1 MKSPLFA
8 LVKSDFIKLYSLRR
22 TLLIFLLVLFILFL
36 SPQMFS
42 AGVVMLLYG
51 SVFTLLAYDQSAA
64 AYHWYDSLP
73 VTRRQIF
80 FGKYLF
86 GILIL
91 LFSCPLMLAICL
103 VAGKTLGKFDP
114 SFLLANLSLGWFLGC
129 FFLSLMLPLTL
140 ILGSVK
146 ARYFNM
152 IIYIALFAGLSS
164 VSGADLI
171 GLLPVIG
178 SLSQNLFLL
187 CLLVPAGLILV
198 LLSCF
203 IGSAIYC
210 RKEFIDAI

>member
-80 FGKYLF
+80 FRH
-86 GILIL
+86 
-91 LFSCPLMLAICL
+91 P
-103 VAGKTLGKFDP
+103 D
-114 SFLLANLSLGWFLGC
+114 
-129 FFLSLMLPLTL
+129 
-140 ILGSVK
+140 
-146 ARYFNM
+146 
-152 IIYIALFAGLSS
+152 FA
-164 VSGADLI
+164 
-171 GLLPVIG
+171 
-178 SLSQNLFLL
+178 
-187 CLLVPAGLILV
+187 V
-198 LLSCF
+198 LLSF
-203 IGSAIYC
+203 NAGNLPGR
-210 RKEFIDAI
+210 RKNAGEV